1 MVAAIAHPFP
11 LFFEKE
17 FPMFNKPGVF
27 GRNDHVSRRD
37 SAANNAASANAATAP
52 ASQSATANGNGS
64 GSTTTSSWNAS
75 PVVSAVAEKSPI
87 VHKTAASPANTHTP
101 SPSANSSETPADEA
115 AATTTASGLATNAP
129 VTAAASAAPAKPI
142 STSVKTASSEASS
155 SEARLI
161 VGPDVKLK
169 GAEILDC
176 DTLVVEGRVEAT
188 MDSRV
193 IRIAENGSFSGKVS
207 IDVAEIHG
215 SFDGELT
222 ARSQLIIHST
232 GRVSGT
238 IRFGTLVV
246 DEGGE
251 LCGDIN
257 VLLQKPSTMDKSDK
271 SAASGRSDASPA
283 SVETAA

>member
-1 MVAAIAHPFP
+1 
-11 LFFEKE
+11 
-17 FPMFNKPGVF
+17 MFNKSGVF
-27 GRNDHVSRRD
+27 GRNEPANPANRRD
-37 SAANNAASANAATAP
+37 LP
-52 ASQSATANGNGS
+52 AGS
-64 GSTTTSSWNAS
+64 STT
-75 PVVSAVAEKSPI
+75 
-87 VHKTAASPANTHTP
+87 
-101 SPSANSSETPADEA
+101 SPSAAPDRSASRGVPTIKDAVAPTSVPAVEAVVPA
-115 AATTTASGLATNAP
+115 AATEATP
-129 VTAAASAAPAKPI
+129 
-142 STSVKTASSEASS
+142 ASSDVMG
-155 SEARLI
+155 ARLI

-207 IDVAEIHG
+207 IDIAEIHG
-215 SFDGELT
+215 TFEGELT

-238 IRFGTLVV
+238 IRYGKLVA

-257 VLLQKPSTMDKSDK
+257 VI
-271 SAASGRSDASPA
+271 SAGSASSAKAVSASRDAGVVLGVVSA
-283 SVETAA
+283 